1 MLKDWWYAS
10 GETPVAGTEEK
21 KIDFSGF
28 TQALDAPE
36 WIGVTLR
43 YEAAEVLAGDWFTVV
58 LPEPF
63 ADVQMQEGFVSPEG
77 VALALTALEEPEHG
91 MKLTVSFSAA
101 GAAAG
106 ELPLQFRLTA
116 SEAVSLRL
124 QERNEFM
131 VIPPQVQ
138 QDTPQTNASEN
149 ESEPEEQYSAV
160 FLDNPE
166 PEPKTFS
173 IRGDIQ
179 FDETVDGFDWR
190 SILRP
195 LEFDQNIKI
204 VATYNTNNEEQTVEY
219 WAQDNLPLDA
229 FYWMLTHDGEG
240 GGRFEIANVPT
251 QLTLKDGTTVTVTKY
266 TVSIDTSLP
275 YYQSSSFEVTEMS
288 ATQTLSTLK
297 LTVKSQALKLAP
309 EVVGDQTQQTFP
321 MQLTFTNPN
330 SEAVAQPSIT
340 ETVNPTNIQPSVM
353 RVPAGIQ
360 FQVVQEAVPGYKWD
374 GSYTVTAKTGEQ
386 EPESTTSKSATG
398 TIVEGTDVT
407 VSTKNYMQNLTYLF
421 TVKWVDNNNASRP
434 PLGADNFQLQYKTE
448 NGEWTNLTEASLAA
462 LGIDQ
467 LPTFDASQAALWRYT
482 YRGLP
487 SNDSKG
493 NELSYRVVAHDVT
506 GYTVSSNE
514 TYKEFT
520 YRKTTDFKAT
530 ISWLDSNDADGKRPS
545 ALPLKLYRR
554 AANGSYEKVA
564 TEPVVT
570 QNGNTWTV
578 SVPNLPC
585 FNDQNQE
592 YDYVIVQGS
601 IGENNLV
608 TQTPIDN
615 YKTSYDNGTG
625 NYANDIALCHNGG
638 TMTQRISASVTF
650 TATKVWKDPLTEPA
664 QRPKVI
670 VTLWRYSVPDG
681 GDPGIDAMY
690 NQNLAAQVI
699 YRKTTETGN
708 YQDVL
713 LSYPLPKE
721 DSTITFDSSTV
732 SGLPTD
738 FQLPAYDEQG
748 RKYVYFVRETV
759 DSDNY
764 ETSYA
769 YGGETLAQGAPNGGT
784 VTNTRREKALI
795 NITKVWQCPSNLPDI
810 EGTSIQM
817 KLQMQVEKD
826 GTTEYKDLT
835 VYSSDLGSFDKL
847 TGDALT
853 AAQTLSGFTE
863 NIATL
868 DLQFFVNIYDENG
881 EPYDMKKAIVKEIK
895 VLKKNGETTDEIT
908 LTEQGTFELNGNQ
921 FIAAS
926 EYKGQTVLA
935 DGMQEFQYKE
945 TNTITGTR
953 NYQLIKV
960 WQGFDE
966 KELANYASVS
976 FKLERRSSKNG
987 AQYETVKT
995 PEGQDAW
1002 LVKKEENW
1010 QRVLENLPKY
1020 DHQGYEYLYSATEVA
1035 VIDTDGKPVEANWSS
1050 YHFRTEDLT
1059 RVTNYRGT
1067 GGSGAIYFSKQWM
1080 DNGDTEARKPV
1091 TVRVYRKADVAAALK
1106 NYSEDAVVSLSD
1118 LSIGHADYTLSTD
1131 NNWFAEAALSD
1142 VENQINATGKTS
1154 ASEGE
1159 LGYLILEYK
1168 VGSDG
1173 AVAAKYPVSQLKAA
1187 ANGRESTI
1195 SGTVSN
1201 SKRQYEVSVEWQD
1214 GGKQAYITNTRIG
1227 QASLEVT
1234 KEWKDENNASHLRPD
1249 SVQFRV
1255 YQDGLFYTPGTGAT
1269 SITCEGAEWNPTTG
1283 IITVSKTD
1291 DTNKAPS
1298 WFFRLENLPLFSDT
1312 GVPHTYNLEEIGD
1325 GQLTVGGE
1333 SKTGTFSYYLSTQGE
1348 TTIRT
1353 NPGTPDLVT
1362 YEFTFDNT
1370 LTGTT
1375 RHTVHKTWQD
1385 RESGGCDRPD
1395 LYLTLYRYLK
1405 SEAEHSPDTPVE
1417 KLTSYQQYID
1427 CEDPVWT
1434 VDDAYHWRAEV
1445 TGLPLY
1451 DDQGQ
1456 EYVYRFQE
1464 QLNNGGVTVYGTYA
1478 QKAEYGVE
1486 ANCGV
1491 CEASNISY
1499 DKPYDKFTNTLT
1511 GEMTISGVKTWTGFG
1526 GYEVEPKDYPAVTIE
1541 LYRSLYSDIDPL
1553 NQKNDVVQK
1562 WIDEGR
1568 IEKTGKQV
1576 EMRYDPETGTYPTT
1590 YSFGTAVEGL
1600 PKFNEEGRRW
1610 YYTIREVFPSEIA
1623 DSLYT
1628 EKYENGTLTNVFRKD
1643 VNRRSIS
1650 VTKTWARRDNLEVGE
1665 DKYPSVTFDLY
1676 RYVDGQDTTNLEPLE
1691 TVKIDASTFAE
1702 SENGQYTHTFN
1713 DLLIYSPNGREY
1725 RYYITEKAIDGY
1737 TISYTDEDGISNN
1750 ERSDVISIPDKP
1762 FDGNKHIVYVGTT
1775 NTYDKPGKITIT
1787 GKKYWDD
1794 YGNSSLIY
1802 GKRPDTIEITLK
1814 RYTESESG
1822 QNNAVSSET
1831 IELANVESPNQP
1843 YIQWEK
1849 SVDGNPNYWKYTIHN
1864 LERYAPNGMPYV
1876 YSLTETPVEGY
1887 QQSNGTVSGTA
1898 GNQVDLRLDN
1908 LTNSLGATYYVRKN
1922 WMDGNN
1928 KYGLRPTSITVVLQ
1942 RSIDGTNWE
1951 NIQWDSS
1958 FGTYDK
1964 STGKWTGLPS
1974 VTTDGAGKP
1983 IVSIKLTADNVMAN
1997 TKGNSWQYTFTNL
2010 PEKDAARN
2018 TWKYRCIETHIEN
2031 AAVKPVEGKENT
2043 YTAGAYTC
2051 TYPTQNDEKTVIQN
2065 KLESTSLHVTKIW
2078 EGDQNDLYHSR
2089 PDSLTFVLQMRGIK
2103 QLPVTPS
2110 EGNVEGGGGT
2120 GGSTEGEFEL
2130 SSWMNVKKDG
2140 NDYTFTITKAQNWQK
2155 TLQDLPVAM
2164 VGEDGRTYYALYFR
2178 AVEIHAD
2185 DTETVLGTKPVGAQN
2200 YEDRTDYTLGS
2211 ADHSYNSDLT
2221 RNESKITNKLI
2232 LDEQPKSISIT
2243 KNWKRQAGTSATATF
2258 ELLYKT
2264 AAEGEDA
2271 WHCFGNQTIGETW
2284 TGHTAEN
2291 GCVLK
2296 TDSAI
2301 DTCSHNLTWT
2311 DLPKYDKDGNELVY
2325 KVVEHPL
2332 DGYKIEASSKDTNQ
2346 NSVNLFTAISSLFGA
2361 RETPAT
2367 YDTEYTFTNIEL
2379 QSYTVKKAW
2388 QNTDYAEKT
2397 DGGFTATF
2405 QLQQQVAGSGNWTD
2419 VAGAVQT
2426 LTATNANATQLHTWG
2441 DLPKYTTDG
2450 KQITYRAVETE
2461 INGKAV
2467 ADNTNGAYIVTYQYD
2482 NGDSPAF
2489 AGTETIATNRMV
2501 YGFVNLSK
2509 AAAYLAPSVTADG
2522 DKKLAGVVFNI
2533 YSGTDTS
2540 KTPYVSNVVTDA
2552 NGNLTRNP
2560 DGTYGKEQKYLI
2572 SGTYTLK
2579 ETSTKQGYSVWRNG
2593 VTFTVG
2599 VNGPE
2604 GLVKDTGEHGTAW
2617 ISTSGIGNLVL
2628 SLKAEYKPS
2637 GQTSHTFVNTERCE
2651 PVKNGDNAYNL
2662 ESRGVIQ
2669 FTKTGS
2675 NGVPLDTHAGATG
2688 ESKAYFGV
2696 YTDAA
2701 CTVQV
2706 AGMMAALDG
2715 ATMVLTTL
2723 AQDGTENATAF
2734 LAKKNEDD
2742 IPYLRKDKGVLTLL
2756 SGTYYLKELVAP
2768 PGYKL
2773 DSTVRTA
2780 NVPTLLVTDNDSK
2793 NLSNVYSSNFATIE
2807 GLNENKWPNTEN
2819 QVTLYKLDQYGRIVT
2834 LKDGGY
2840 LELIVEGEGNTFLTG
2855 EDTIRL
2861 YQNTGTP
2868 AKDKNGQ
2875 TFDAGKVPNIS
2886 YDAATGSWTIKGLFD
2901 VGKTYT
2907 LSEPK
2912 SSVPENNIQAK
2923 AFAFTMGADGSI
2935 TVTAG
2940 AESKGNPLEVDG
2952 NDYENYYKSDS
2963 VNNIVVL
2970 RDVARFLTDVGL
2982 EKIDSKNN
2990 AKIANIS
2997 FTLWKYDSQEA
3008 NGTFTNLRSVL
3019 GIDAENNPIFLT
3031 TDANGKI
3038 QLSNTAPGVK
3048 NLVTGCDLRFG
3059 LDVGKYYFQEIE
3071 HGASDSY
3078 RLLDKIFFEIIPNQP
3093 TGESPNY
3100 QDYAK
3105 VVFDTPAEGS
3115 VSQIEGDRF
3124 ATVKNTPVTEISKT
3138 LDLTKVD
3145 SENGVTKLSGAQFT
3159 LTYTSINEGTTGSHV
3174 TTTYYCVT
3182 GSNGVLYLRQ
3192 GNTPDG
3198 QISSEKPD
3206 ISKKGSYVLVETQA
3220 PDDYM
3225 TRTEDGT
3232 TNRVTMVTFDVNS
3245 ENQITNVQCYNGK
3258 GELVSYGIAVE
3269 TSGEHTALNLT
3280 VKNEKT
3286 VVSIAKRND
3295 IESNTKTS
3303 DQKRLNG
3310 EPLSGAVLEIYKGVG
3325 ATGTPLVTLSG
3336 SSEYTLEPGKLKENT
3351 IYTLREKQAPVG
3363 YLEAKDIYFKLF
3375 GTTMKDEQVVSQL
3388 YVWTGSGTPTVD
3400 GTGWSDSISIQ
3411 DTVLTMVDEA
3421 IIAPVDLQKVVGD
3434 ADSGYQALPGAIF
3447 EVKSLDGEG
3456 TVLGTA
3462 VTNANGYL
3470 EWKTIDTPN
3479 GLVFDAGGN
3488 RITANNKD
3496 SVIGNPII
3504 LQQNTNGYQFTETY
3518 ASDNAYN
3525 DGRNFTVKIT
3535 DQNYKDYR
3543 DSANKDDVY
3552 VDILEAG
3559 KATNNT
3565 VSQLT
3570 TRDNTPT
3577 ADDVVNLPFKAAFEL
3592 YKYDAEHPEIDS
3604 SHKNYEKIGLAG
3616 VTFTLSKKQA
3626 NGNFQAVGTHDT
3638 GENGLLHI
3646 DLTEKGTYKLVETTP
3661 LTGYQKNGKEM
3672 EFTIV
3677 DGDYQKT
3684 LTYSEAEGNAYHT
3697 TVIPN
3702 AGGAATYD
3710 LPNNRIHGTVT
3721 LTKQDVNSGVNLNG
3735 VKYTLT
3741 RTDPVSS
3748 NVDKWFP
3755 STGNSSLTM
3764 ETGKTYTVVAS
3775 AADEDA
3781 FNAGIQDTSG
3791 TNPGIL
3797 VIQDLQWGTYK
3808 LVEQTEQSGYIR
3820 STQEYTFEVK
3830 PDGLNLTQTVTNTKN
3845 QVTFRK
3851 TDTPDTGK
3859 NAKPLAGA
3867 VFEVHEGNACGET
3880 ACTPVMFYDSASA
3893 TTTVTTVTSGSDG
3906 TVTIYGL
3913 PTDNASDTPKT
3924 YHLVETTAPKGYK
3937 IAAPVTF
3944 TIDRYGKVRVQNA
3957 DGNEVVMRDEP
3968 IELYIEKVGEDSR
3981 TKLSGAVFTLTDVCT
3996 GACDHLLANGE
4007 SSETGIT
4014 TGEGGKVMIPIERVI
4029 AGHTYMLEETK
4040 APDGYECTAKV
4051 TFTVKPNGTAEL
4063 VPEGTSGGYVKIDG
4077 ETVISTT
4084 AVLDT
4089 NQTTIT
4095 ISNERIGLS
4104 LTKVDYDTKQP
4115 LKDVTFTLKPA
4126 EGSSFIDS
4134 FAPGNSSIS
4143 LTKENDKIILATLT
4157 TDASG
4162 GISIPYRLVKRDN
4175 SYILT
4180 EQDLRTLYPNYRY
4193 SGETNHQITFKVEKD
4208 GTITITSRNAMF
4220 QLAEG
4225 DATALVVSNQQITLT
4240 VSKLDQATG
4249 TSLAGVKLKLRKLT
4263 TDPDTWTDVE
4273 EWTTDGIPKVFK
4285 GDTFTPGTY
4294 KLEEVETPEGYNPI
4308 AGPLTFTI
4316 DQSGKVTQTAVGED
4330 SLAALTETSWTAK
4343 NFTITNPADGQ
4354 PGGITLSVTNAAYSD
4369 LQITKQGSDGALL
4382 AGVEFRLDYLDGS
4395 NKTATATTAGDGE
4408 NKGKATFSGLPNGR
4422 YRLTELKT
4430 AQGYNLLSAPLEIEI
4445 DRNGGIYTVSYNG
4458 GSDGTLTRQGNILS
4472 LTVINQKGL
4481 VLPATGTT
4489 TPQLPKAV
4497 LWFTALAEGLVLY
4510 LYQMSGRRRKRETKG
4525 KK

>member
-1 MLKDWWYAS
+1 M
-10 GETPVAGTEEK
+10 
-21 KIDFSGF
+21 
-28 TQALDAPE
+28 
-36 WIGVTLR
+36 
-43 YEAAEVLAGDWFTVV
+43 
-58 LPEPF
+58 
-63 ADVQMQEGFVSPEG
+63 
-77 VALALTALEEPEHG
+77 
-91 MKLTVSFSAA
+91 
-101 GAAAG
+101 
-106 ELPLQFRLTA
+106 
-116 SEAVSLRL
+116 
-124 QERNEFM
+124 
-131 VIPPQVQ
+131 
-138 QDTPQTNASEN
+138 
-149 ESEPEEQYSAV
+149 
-160 FLDNPE
+160 
-166 PEPKTFS
+166 
-173 IRGDIQ
+173 
-179 FDETVDGFDWR
+179 
-190 SILRP
+190 RP
-195 LEFDQNIKI
+195 
-204 VATYNTNNEEQTVEY
+204 A
-219 WAQDNLPLDA
+219 
-229 FYWMLTHDGEG
+229 
-240 GGRFEIANVPT
+240 
-251 QLTLKDGTTVTVTKY
+251 
-266 TVSIDTSLP
+266 
-275 YYQSSSFEVTEMS
+275 
-288 ATQTLSTLK
+288 
-297 LTVKSQALKLAP
+297 
-309 EVVGDQTQQTFP
+309 
-321 MQLTFTNPN
+321 
-330 SEAVAQPSIT
+330 
-340 ETVNPTNIQPSVM
+340 
-353 RVPAGIQ
+353 
-360 FQVVQEAVPGYKWD
+360 
-374 GSYTVTAKTGEQ
+374 
-386 EPESTTSKSATG
+386 
-398 TIVEGTDVT
+398 
-407 VSTKNYMQNLTYLF
+407 
-421 TVKWVDNNNASRP
+421 
-434 PLGADNFQLQYKTE
+434 
-448 NGEWTNLTEASLAA
+448 
-462 LGIDQ
+462 
-467 LPTFDASQAALWRYT
+467 
-482 YRGLP
+482 
-487 SNDSKG
+487 
-493 NELSYRVVAHDVT
+493 
-506 GYTVSSNE
+506 
-514 TYKEFT
+514 
-520 YRKTTDFKAT
+520 
-530 ISWLDSNDADGKRPS
+530 
-545 ALPLKLYRR
+545 
-554 AANGSYEKVA
+554 
-564 TEPVVT
+564 
-570 QNGNTWTV
+570 
-578 SVPNLPC
+578 
-585 FNDQNQE
+585 
-592 YDYVIVQGS
+592 
-601 IGENNLV
+601 
-608 TQTPIDN
+608 
-615 YKTSYDNGTG
+615 
-625 NYANDIALCHNGG
+625 
-638 TMTQRISASVTF
+638 
-650 TATKVWKDPLTEPA
+650 
-664 QRPKVI
+664 
-670 VTLWRYSVPDG
+670 
-681 GDPGIDAMY
+681 
-690 NQNLAAQVI
+690 
-699 YRKTTETGN
+699 
-708 YQDVL
+708 
-713 LSYPLPKE
+713 
-721 DSTITFDSSTV
+721 
-732 SGLPTD
+732 
-738 FQLPAYDEQG
+738 
-748 RKYVYFVRETV
+748 
-759 DSDNY
+759 
-764 ETSYA
+764 
-769 YGGETLAQGAPNGGT
+769 
-784 VTNTRREKALI
+784 
-795 NITKVWQCPSNLPDI
+795 
-810 EGTSIQM
+810 
-817 KLQMQVEKD
+817 
-826 GTTEYKDLT
+826 
-835 VYSSDLGSFDKL
+835 
-847 TGDALT
+847 
-853 AAQTLSGFTE
+853 
-863 NIATL
+863 
-868 DLQFFVNIYDENG
+868 
-881 EPYDMKKAIVKEIK
+881 
-895 VLKKNGETTDEIT
+895 
-908 LTEQGTFELNGNQ
+908 
-921 FIAAS
+921 
-926 EYKGQTVLA
+926 
-935 DGMQEFQYKE
+935 
-945 TNTITGTR
+945 
-953 NYQLIKV
+953 
-960 WQGFDE
+960 
-966 KELANYASVS
+966 
-976 FKLERRSSKNG
+976 
-987 AQYETVKT
+987 
-995 PEGQDAW
+995 
-1002 LVKKEENW
+1002 
-1010 QRVLENLPKY
+1010 
-1020 DHQGYEYLYSATEVA
+1020 
-1035 VIDTDGKPVEANWSS
+1035 
-1050 YHFRTEDLT
+1050 
-1059 RVTNYRGT
+1059 
-1067 GGSGAIYFSKQWM
+1067 
-1080 DNGDTEARKPV
+1080 
-1091 TVRVYRKADVAAALK
+1091 
-1106 NYSEDAVVSLSD
+1106 
-1118 LSIGHADYTLSTD
+1118 
-1131 NNWFAEAALSD
+1131 
-1142 VENQINATGKTS
+1142 
-1154 ASEGE
+1154 
-1159 LGYLILEYK
+1159 
-1168 VGSDG
+1168 
-1173 AVAAKYPVSQLKAA
+1173 
-1187 ANGRESTI
+1187 
-1195 SGTVSN
+1195 
-1201 SKRQYEVSVEWQD
+1201 
-1214 GGKQAYITNTRIG
+1214 
-1227 QASLEVT
+1227 
-1234 KEWKDENNASHLRPD
+1234 

-1255 YQDGLFYTPGTGAT
+1255 YQDGLVYTPGNGVGSITGTGA
-1269 SITCEGAEWNPTTG
+1269 SWDPTTG
-1283 IITVSKTD
+1283 IITVSNTD
-1291 DTNKAPS
+1291 DTNTAS
-1298 WFFRLENLPLFSDT
+1298 TWSFRLENLPLFSDT

-1333 SKTGTFSYYLSTQGE
+1333 SQTGTFSYYLSTKGE
-1348 TTIRT
+1348 TIVST
-1353 NPGTPDLVT
+1353 NSGTPDLVT
-1362 YEFTFDNT
+1362 YAFTFDNT

-1375 RHTVHKTWQD
+1375 MHTVHNTWQD
-1385 RESGGCDRPD
+1385 RDSGGCDRPD

-1405 SEAEHSPDTPVE
+1405 SEAEASPDTPVE
-1417 KLTSYQQYID
+1417 KLPSYQQYID
-1427 CEDPVWT
+1427 CKDPVWI

-1445 TGLPLY
+1445 TNLPLY
-1451 DDQGQ
+1451 DNQGQ

-1486 ANCGV
+1486 ADCEV
-1491 CEASNISY
+1491 CKAY
-1499 DKPYDKFTNTLT
+1499 DIPYGRPYDKFTNTLT

-1541 LYRSLYSDIDPL
+1541 LYRSLDSTIDPL
-1553 NQKNDVVQK
+1553 NQKNDVVQE
-1562 WIDEGR
+1562 WITAGR
-1568 IEKTGKQV
+1568 IEKTDKKV
-1576 EMRYDPETGTYPTT
+1576 ELRYDAETDTYPTT
-1590 YSFGTAVEGL
+1590 YSFGTAGEGL

-1628 EKYENGTLTNVFRKD
+1628 EKFGNGTLTNVFRKE

-1650 VTKTWARRDNLEVGE
+1650 VTKTWTGRKDG
-1665 DKYPSVTFDLY
+1665 DKYPSVTYTLY
-1676 RYVDGQDTTNLEPLE
+1676 RYEYWVENDVAHTSAPVALE
-1691 TVKIDASTFAE
+1691 TAKINASTFAQ

-1725 RYYITEKAIDGY
+1725 RYYITEKAINGY
-1737 TISYTDEDGISNN
+1737 TICYTDEDGIAEGYSNN
-1750 ERSDVISIPDKP
+1750 GRSDVISIPDNP
-1762 FDGNKHIVYVGTT
+1762 FDEKEHIVNVGTT
-1775 NTYDKPGKITIT
+1775 NTYDKPDEITIT
-1787 GKKYWDD
+1787 GRKYWND
-1794 YGNSSLIY
+1794 YGNSPLIY
-1802 GKRPDTIEITLK
+1802 GNRPDTIEITLK
-1814 RYTESESG
+1814 RYTQSESG
-1822 QNNAVSSET
+1822 QNNAVSEQIIT
-1831 IELANVESPNQP
+1831 LATEANNVQP
-1843 YIQWEK
+1843 YILWEK
-1849 SVDGNPNYWKYTIHN
+1849 SVAGDRNYWKYTIYK

-1876 YSLTETPVEGY
+1876 YSLTETPVGGY

-1898 GNQVDLRLDN
+1898 GNQGNLTLGD

-1942 RSIDGTNWE
+1942 RSIDGTDWQNIPWE
-1951 NIQWDSS
+1951 SS
-1958 FGTYDK
+1958 FGTYDE

-1974 VTTDGAGKP
+1974 VTKDEAGDA
-1983 IVSIKLTADNVMAN
+1983 IVSIKLTADYVMNN

-2010 PEKDAARN
+2010 PVQDATGN

-2051 TYPTQNDEKTVIQN
+2051 TYPIQDDAKTVIQN

-2103 QLPVTPS
+2103 QVDGSNTEEGSTGGS
-2110 EGNVEGGGGT
+2110 ETGGTTSEEGSTSGGGG
-2120 GGSTEGEFEL
+2120 GSEGEFEL
-2130 SSWMNVKKDG
+2130 SDWMNVQKDG
-2140 NDYTFTITKAQNWQK
+2140 SDYTFTITKAQNWQK

-2164 VGEDGRTYYALYFR
+2164 VGKDGRTYYALYFR

-2185 DTETVLGTKPVGAQN
+2185 DSVDTNGNKVLGKKPVGAQN
-2200 YEDRTDYTLGS
+2200 YEDRTDYTLES
-2211 ADHSYNSDLT
+2211 ADHSYNPTLT
-2221 RNESKITNKLI
+2221 RNESKITNQLI
-2232 LDEQPKSISIT
+2232 EKEAGYSSIT
-2243 KNWKRQAGTSATATF
+2243 AKKVWHHQVGVTATATF

-2264 AAEGEDA
+2264 KDETI
-2271 WHCFGNQTIGETW
+2271 WHCYDGRTLSDPGNLSHSVSDKCLTKTLDS
-2284 TGHTAEN
+2284 TAEN
-2291 GCVLK
+2291 QSV
-2296 TDSAI
+2296 
-2301 DTCSHNLTWT
+2301 TWT
-2311 DLPKYDKDGNELVY
+2311 QLPQCDRDGNELVY
-2325 KVVEHPL
+2325 KVVEHPVA
-2332 DGYKIEASSKDTNQ
+2332 GYKTEVASKDTNKTQ
-2346 NSVNLFTAISSLFGA
+2346 NTSLFTAFGSLFTSGN
-2361 RETPAT
+2361 TTVT

-2379 QSYTVKKAW
+2379 QSYTVTKVW

-2405 QLQQQVAGSGNWTD
+2405 QLQQQVAGSDNWTD
-2419 VAGAVQT
+2419 VAGAVQI
-2426 LTATNANATQLHTWG
+2426 LTATNANATQSHTWG

-2450 KQITYRAVETE
+2450 KQITYRAVETK

-2509 AAAYLAPSVTADG
+2509 AAAYLASSVTADG

-2540 KTPYVSNVVTDA
+2540 KTPYVSEVVTDQ

-2560 DGTYGKEQKYLI
+2560 DGTYGKERKYLI
-2572 SGTYTLK
+2572 SDTYTLK
-2579 ETSTKQGYSVWRNG
+2579 ETSTNQGYSVWKNG

-2617 ISTSGIGNLVL
+2617 ISTSQIGSLVL
-2628 SLKAEYKPS
+2628 SLSTDYIPKSPPS
-2637 GQTSHTFVNTERCE
+2637 GKTDHTF
-2651 PVKNGDNAYNL
+2651 GDSCTPAPSDNQPPAYNL

-2669 FTKTGS
+2669 FTKTGT
-2675 NGVPLDTHAGATG
+2675 NGVPLDTHAGASG

-2701 CTVQV
+2701 CNNQV
-2706 AGMMAALDG
+2706 AGMMAEDSNR
-2715 ATMVLTTL
+2715 TTIVLTTL

-2742 IPYLRKDKGVLTLL
+2742 IPYLRKDNGMLTLL

-2773 DSTVRTA
+2773 DTTVRTA
-2780 NVPTLLVTDNDSK
+2780 TVPALPSTDNDSQD
-2793 NLSNVYSSNFATIE
+2793 LSNVYSSNVATID
-2807 GLNENKWPNTEN
+2807 GLKTYNWPNAEN
-2819 QVTLYKLDQYGRIVT
+2819 QVTLYKRDQYGRIVD
-2834 LKDGGY
+2834 LGANGY
-2840 LELIVEGEGNTFLTG
+2840 LELSVGNGTFLTG
-2855 EDTIRL
+2855 QNTIRL
-2861 YQNTGTP
+2861 YQDESTP
-2868 AKDKNGQ
+2868 AKDESGNA
-2875 TFDAGKVPNIS
+2875 FAEGKVPTIS
-2886 YDAATGSWTIKGLFD
+2886 YDSVTGSWTIKGLFD
-2901 VGKTYT
+2901 IGKTYT
-2907 LSEPK
+2907 LSEP
-2912 SSVPENNIQAK
+2912 VTPANNIQAK
-2923 AFAFTMGADGSI
+2923 PFSFTMGEDGKI
-2935 TVTAG
+2935 TVTSTD
-2940 AESKGNPLEVDG
+2940 AEPKENPLAVTGADFK
-2952 NDYENYYKSDS
+2952 NYYKVGTD
-2963 VNNIVVL
+2963 NNEVVL
-2970 RDVARFLTDVGL
+2970 RNVARFLTDVGL

-3008 NGTFTNLRSVL
+3008 NGTFTNLQSVL

-3038 QLSNTAPGVK
+3038 QLSNTAGGVK
-3048 NLVTGCDLRFG
+3048 NLVTNCDLHFG

-3105 VVFDTPAEGS
+3105 VVFDTPAEGP

-3145 SENGVTKLSGAQFT
+3145 SENGETKLSSAQFT

-3310 EPLSGAVLEIYKGVG
+3310 ESLSCAQLEIYVG
-3325 ATGTPLVTLSG
+3325 IEATGTLVESWTSDGTDHQLD
-3336 SSEYTLEPGKLKENT
+3336 PGKLKENT
-3351 IYTLREKQAPVG
+3351 IYTLHEKQAPVG
-3363 YLEAKDIYFKLF
+3363 YLEAKDVYFKLF

-3400 GTGWSDSISIQ
+3400 GTGWSDSTSIQ

-3421 IIAPVDLQKVVGD
+3421 IIAPLDLQKVVGD
-3434 ADSGYQALPGAIF
+3434 ADSGYQFLPGAIF

-3518 ASDNAYN
+3518 APDNAYN

-3570 TRDNTPT
+3570 TRENTPT
-3577 ADDVVNLPFKAAFEL
+3577 ADDVVNPPFKAAFEL

-3616 VTFTLSKKQA
+3616 VTFTLFKKQA

-3775 AADEDA
+3775 AADVDA

-3830 PDGLNLTQTVTNTKN
+3830 PDDLNLTQMVTNSKN
-3845 QVTFRK
+3845 HVTFRK

-3859 NAKPLAGA
+3859 NAKPLPGA
-3867 VFEVHEGNACGET
+3867 VFEVHEGDSCSSACQK
-3880 ACTPVMFYDSASA
+3880 AQFYVSNKA
-3893 TTTVTTVTSGSDG
+3893 TIPVTTVTSGSDG

-3913 PTDNASDTPKT
+3913 PTDNTSDTPKT

-3937 IAAPVTF
+3937 IAEPVIF
-3944 TIDRYGKVRVQNA
+3944 TIDRYGKVKVRNA
-3957 DGNEVVMRDEP
+3957 DVTEVVMRDEP
-3968 IELYIEKVGEDSR
+3968 IELYIVKVGEESA

-3996 GACDHLLANGE
+3996 ENCDHKLANGE
-4007 SSETGIT
+4007 SSEPRIT
-4014 TGEGGKVMIPIERVI
+4014 TGADGQVMIPIERVI
-4029 AGHTYMLEETK
+4029 AGHTYQLEETK
-4040 APDGYECTAKV
+4040 APDGYECTAVV
-4051 TFTVKPNGTAEL
+4051 TFKVKPNGTAEL
-4063 VPEGTSGGYVKIDG
+4063 VPERTSGGYFKVDG
-4077 ETVISTT
+4077 ENVISTT
-4084 AVLDT
+4084 AKLDDR
-4089 NQTTIT
+4089 NTTIT

-4104 LTKVDYDTKQP
+4104 LTKVDYDTPTQT
-4115 LKDVTFTLKPA
+4115 LSGVTFTLKPA

-4134 FAPGNSSIS
+4134 FVPGNSSIS

-4162 GISIPYRLVKRDN
+4162 GISIPYGLVKHDN

-4180 EQDLRTLYPNYRY
+4180 EQDLRMQYPNYRY
-4193 SGETNHQITFKVEKD
+4193 SGEANHQITFRVEKD
-4208 GTITITSRNAMF
+4208 GTITITSPNAMF

-4225 DATALVVSNQQITLT
+4225 DATALVVSNQQIMLT
-4240 VSKLDQATG
+4240 VSKVDQATG
-4249 TSLAGVKLKLRKLT
+4249 TPLAGVKLKLRKLT
-4263 TDPDTWTDVE
+4263 TEPDTWTDVE
-4273 EWTTDGIPKVFK
+4273 EWTTDGNPKVFK

-4316 DQSGKVTQTAVGED
+4316 DQSGKVTKAAVGED
-4330 SLAALTETSWTAK
+4330 LLAALTGTPWTAK
-4343 NFTITNPADGQ
+4343 NFSIANPADGQ
-4354 PGGITLSVTNAAYSD
+4354 PGGINLSVTNAAYSD
-4369 LQITKQGSDGALL
+4369 LQITKQGSDGVTLES
-4382 AGVEFRLDYLDGS
+4382 VQFRLDYWDG
-4395 NKTATATTAGDGE
+4395 TAWQYVSLNGGKAEVENHALKPGTAETAKLATNSAGI
-4408 NKGKATFSGLPNGR
+4408 ATFSGLPNGR

-4445 DRNGGIYTVSYNG
+4445 DRNGEIYTVSYNG
-4458 GSDGTLTRQGNILS
+4458 GSKETLTRQENTNILS

-4497 LWFTALAEGLVLY
+4497 LWLTALVEGLVLY
-4510 LYQMSGRRRKRETKG
+4510 LYQMSGRRRKG
-4525 KK
+4525 KR